1 MSQIFKENFV
11 LISNIKQEVSHFF
24 ENRFGET
31 VMCRAKLEGGRFN
44 QISESENNGLIAWF
58 VESKVKEAVWEYGE
72 NKSPGLDGYNFH
84 FIKAFWSLLKNDVMK
99 FIGDFH
105 TNEVFPKGANSSFI
119 SLIPKVHDPQGLEQ
133 YRPISLIGCMYNIV
147 AKVLSKRLKKVLGLV
162 IYERKYAFLKR
173 NNFFRVC

>member
-1 MSQIFKENFV
+1 
-11 LISNIKQEVSHFF
+11 
-24 ENRFGET
+24 
-31 VMCRAKLEGGRFN
+31 MCRPKLEGVRFN
-44 QISESENNGLIAWF
+44 QISELENRGLIASF
-58 VESKVKEAVWEYGE
+58 LESQINEAVWDGREHKLS
-72 NKSPGLDGYNFH
+72 NLDWYNFH
-84 FIKAFWSLLKNDVMK
+84 FIKTFWSLLKNDVMK

-105 TNEVFPKGANSSFI
+105 TDEVFPKGANSSFI

>member
-105 TNEVFPKGANSSFI
+105 TNGVFPRERILHLFRSFRKFMTHKDWNNI
-119 SLIPKVHDPQGLEQ
+119 GLS
-133 YRPISLIGCMYNIV
+133 R
-147 AKVLSKRLKKVLGLV
+147 
-162 IYERKYAFLKR
+162 
-173 NNFFRVC
+173 